1 MDEIDDDVP
10 LPPVHDAVLDD
21 TFVERLFADV
31 GACTE
36 LLSVS
41 TKGGAERPAEAQSL
55 SLSLERAQHAL
66 ATGAVHG
73 VQLRYRHEGREWC
86 DTILRQPAG
95 YRVVRIEAQG
105 PRD

>member
-1 MDEIDDDVP
+1 MDEIDEDVP
-10 LPPVHDAVLDD
+10 LPPVHDAVLDEA
-21 TFVERLFADV
+21 FVERLFADV

-41 TKGGAERPAEAQSL
+41 TKGGAERRAEASVSL
-55 SLSLERAQHAL
+55 DDARRALHA
-66 ATGAVHG
+66 GAIHA
-73 VQLRYRHEGREWC
+73 VQLRYRHQGHEWC

-105 PRD
+105 PVG

>member
-21 TFVERLFADV
+21 AFVERLFADV

-41 TKGGAERPAEAQSL
+41 TKGGAERRAEAL
-55 SLSLERAQHAL
+55 PLSLEHAQRAL
-66 ATGAVHG
+66 AAGAVHG

>member
-1 MDEIDDDVP
+1 MDEIDDDAP

-21 TFVERLFADV
+21 AFVERLFADV

-41 TKGGAERPAEAQSL
+41 TKGGSAQRAEAL
-55 SLSLERAQHAL
+55 SMPLDHAFRQL
-66 ATGAVHG
+66 ATGAVHA